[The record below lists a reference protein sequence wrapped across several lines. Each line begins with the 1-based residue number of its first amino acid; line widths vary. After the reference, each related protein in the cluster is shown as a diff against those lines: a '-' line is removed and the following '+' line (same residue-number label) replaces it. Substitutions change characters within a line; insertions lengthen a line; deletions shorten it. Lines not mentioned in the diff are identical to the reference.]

1 MPEPAERQY
10 REGGV
15 GRQPEP
21 PTATRPARAQRQAIG
36 YREFISAV
44 QAVGA
49 QETDREAERAAI
61 ATLGV
66 LRGCLSWPAGQNLA
80 ACLPRPVRKLPS
92 SRSFTSSMC
101 RFSPPAFVK
110 GVAEEERVDLK
121 RAAHD
126 TRAVLLALDRTLPKF
141 LADQLHGELAS
152 LWGPLTRP
160 SSHPDASNRCPRR
173 SRS

>member
-1 MPEPAERQY
+1 MQAPAERQDLEE
-10 REGGV
+10 RV
-15 GRQPEP
+15 GRPPQPP
-21 PTATRPARAQRQAIG
+21 AATRPARAQRQAIS

-49 QETDREAERAAI
+49 LETDREAERAAI

-66 LRGCLSWPAGQNLA
+66 LCGCLSWPVGQNLA
-80 ACLPRPVRKLPS
+80 ACLPRPVRKLLS

-110 GVAEEERVDLK
+110 GVAEAERVDLK

-152 LWGPLTRP
+152 LWGPLTRL
-160 SSHPDASNRCPRR
+160 SSHPS
-173 SRS
+173 S